1 MTLTIETLARCGR
14 PRIAARLA
22 VRGRPGPRFYAMSY
36 AIISLGG
43 KQYRVSEGERLLVD
57 RLPTA
62 EGKTF
67 HPDVLMVGGDGAFE
81 LAPKGVQVTAK
92 VVGSPLGKKI
102 RIGKYRP
109 KTGYRRHTGFRAKLT
124 PIGGAKRPAAKK
136 REEVPAKPSEARAR
150 PAQAEG
156 KLPRGYADFTIA
168 DIGQRVGSWSAE
180 QLDAALEYERAHANR
195 KGALATL
202 ESARKEKE
210 S

>member
-1 MTLTIETLARCGR
+1 
-14 PRIAARLA
+14 
-22 VRGRPGPRFYAMSY
+22 MSY

-43 KQYRVSEGERLLVD
+43 KQYRVREGERLLVD

-92 VVGSPLGKKI
+92 VIGSPLGKKI

-124 PIGGAKRPAAKK
+124 QIEIQSIGGRKRAAAPKK
-136 REEVPAKPSEARAR
+136 EEAPGQPKEAG
-150 PAQAEG
+150 E
-156 KLPRGYADFTIA
+156 KLPGGYADFTVAEI
-168 DIGQRVGSWSAE
+168 RENVGGWSAE
-180 QLDAALEYERAHANR
+180 QLEAALAYERAHANR
-195 KGALATL
+195 KGALAAL
-202 ESARKEKE
+202 EAAKKEEKA
-210 S
+210 